1 MTGINARHV
10 EAFVIDGQLTKN
22 LAVIHDVNDSGDT
35 FATQSG
41 VTIFIDTPGPADAL
55 VSSRQRSQE
64 PTMRTQP
71 QAATSPSPLAV
82 STVRPARRIL
92 SAAPKIAWTVF
103 SLTSFSP
110 SQFRT

>member
-71 QAATSPSPLAV
+71 QAATSPSPSSALL
-82 STVRPARRIL
+82 RPAFRIL
-92 SAAPKIAWTVF
+92 ETAPKIWRMSLSDTSPPF
-103 SLTSFSP
+103 SQP
-110 SQFRT
+110 RT